1 MKAWKSLYTLMFVLL
16 ASLTAGLL
24 PAASVQAITYNVPS
38 GQTTLDFSPQFF
50 NLIPALGADVARIKP
65 AKLKGNLNKQNLRA
79 IFPITTGALDADG
92 NEAQIIHEG
101 GLTLAT
107 GSITVQLTA
116 FSIDFDLFAVAG
128 PIGADNRVMTALVV
142 ANGSLVGRLPVFNLG
157 IDSVTGSVSGSTVKF
172 NNIGVTMT
180 QAAATVLNGIFNL
193 PGPGGASFF
202 EGFPIGTLNLKAT
215 GVQDLANL

>member
-1 MKAWKSLYTLMFVLL
+1 MKASKSLYTLMFVLL

-24 PAASVQAITYNVPS
+24 PAASVRAATYDVPS

-50 NLIPALGADVARIKP
+50 NLIPALGADVARIRP
-65 AKLKGNLNKQNLRA
+65 AKIKGNLNKQNLRA

-92 NEAQIIHEG
+92 DKAQIGHEG

-107 GSITVQLTA
+107 GNITVQLTA
-116 FSIDFDLFAVAG
+116 FSIDFDLSTVADA
-128 PIGADNRVMTALVV
+128 IGADNRVMTALVV

-157 IDSVTGSVSGSTVKF
+157 IDSVTGSVSGSTVRF
-172 NNIGVTMT
+172 NDVTVTMT
-180 QAAATVLNGIFNL
+180 EQAATALNAIFNL
-193 PGPGGASFF
+193 PGQGGASFF